1 MRDKTSNNINRRGIN
16 IFMKKPLTIILTTIF
31 IVISVFGVCLS
42 LSCES
47 DNEPEVS
54 EEQTTV
60 TLEEV
65 IQEVFEN
72 DPSPQAT
79 YVIDGSVK
87 QIDNRTLFIK
97 RLDKVIVIAEINEEI
112 RVETLDEFAEG
123 NVTKPMVFRDIVIG
137 DTVKLWVQIMSDGS
151 FKQIRLLVN
160 TL

>member
-1 MRDKTSNNINRRGIN
+1 MTISIIRL
-16 IFMKKPLTIILTTIF
+16 MKKPLTIILAVLF
-31 IVISVFGVCLS
+31 ISFSTFGVCLS

-47 DNEPEVS
+47 DNEPEVG

-160 TL
+160 TP

>member
-1 MRDKTSNNINRRGIN
+1 MTISIIRL
-16 IFMKKPLTIILTTIF
+16 MKKPLTIILTTIF

-72 DPSPQAT
+72 NPNPQAT
-79 YVIDGSVK
+79 YVIDGLVK

>member
-1 MRDKTSNNINRRGIN
+1 MTISIIRL
-16 IFMKKPLTIILTTIF
+16 MKKPLTIILTTIF

-72 DPSPQAT
+72 NPNPQAT
-79 YVIDGSVK
+79 YAIDGSVK

-151 FKQIRLLVN
+151 FKQIRLLV
-160 TL
+160 TFD